1 MALDLKILRKK
12 VSTQQKALRA
22 NLKYLV
28 EPDSGPSTSRSLT
41 VENYAQLSSLPEFK
55 AFRMD
60 QADNNGANH
69 TQPAPTNKPSEKAK
83 ASTSESSRQTT
94 SENADAE
101 WQQWKMREIR
111 VVRRKRKQEYIR
123 SGTHDFS
130 IRLWANHEA

>member
-1 MALDLKILRKK
+1 
-12 VSTQQKALRA
+12 
-22 NLKYLV
+22 
-28 EPDSGPSTSRSLT
+28 
-41 VENYAQLSSLPEFK
+41 
-55 AFRMD
+55 MD

-69 TQPAPTNKPSEKAK
+69 TQLSPTDKPSDKAN
-83 ASTSESSRQTT
+83 ASTSENTRQIT

-130 IRLWANHEA
+130 IRLWANHET